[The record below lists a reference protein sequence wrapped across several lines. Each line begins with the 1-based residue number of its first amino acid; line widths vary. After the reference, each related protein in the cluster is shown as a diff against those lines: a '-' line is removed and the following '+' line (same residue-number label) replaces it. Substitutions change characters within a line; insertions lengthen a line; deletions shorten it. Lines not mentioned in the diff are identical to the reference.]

1 MQTPK
6 EYAEEL
12 VLEMYNAQD
21 EKLRWMP
28 DAINCAKVAVTHLLR
43 IASNERMKI
52 GRNGLSDFEFCTETL
67 TELNKM

>member
-28 DAINCAKVAVTHLLR
+28 DAINCAKVAV
-43 IASNERMKI
+43 NKI
-52 GRNGLSDFEFCTETL
+52 IEYGSQLEPWLGVEFYTEVL

>member
-28 DAINCAKVAVTHLLR
+28 DA
-43 IASNERMKI
+43 
-52 GRNGLSDFEFCTETL
+52 L
-67 TELNKM
+67 TALKWQ

>member
-21 EKLRWMP
+21 DGLRWMP
-28 DAINCAKVAVTHLLR
+28 DAINCAKVAVR
-43 IASNERMKI
+43 KI
-52 GRNGLSDFEFCTETL
+52 LKEVPMHVGNLNPKWKFFTEVL
-67 TELNKM
+67 NELNKMQP